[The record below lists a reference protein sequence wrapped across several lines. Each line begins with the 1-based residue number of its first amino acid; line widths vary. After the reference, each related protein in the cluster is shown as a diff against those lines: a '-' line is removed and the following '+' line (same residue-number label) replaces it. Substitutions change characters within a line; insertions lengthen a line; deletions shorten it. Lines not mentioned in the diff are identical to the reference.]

1 MDVATIWG
9 AVVLGIIE
17 GLTEFIPV
25 SSTGHL
31 IFASHLIGFDPP
43 YAKLFEIVIQLGAIL
58 AVCWLYRAKLIEV
71 AWGAISNADDFRF
84 ARNVLL
90 AFLPAAVI
98 GALAYGFIKRVLFSP
113 WVVAVSLIVGGIAI
127 FVIEAVRKTPR
138 HHIIDRFPAGTAVG
152 IGLCQTVAMIPGVS
166 RAGATIMGAMLLGV
180 DRKAATE
187 FSFFLAIPTMLAATV
202 YDLWKNRHGLTPEGL
217 DAIAIGFVVAFVAA
231 LPVVRAFV
239 GFVSRHGFAP
249 FAWYR
254 IFIGLVMIAIL
265 LWR

>member
-9 AVVLGIIE
+9 AAVLGVIE

-31 IFASHLIGFDPP
+31 IFASDLIGFDPP

-71 AWGAISNADDFRF
+71 AFGALKNPEDFRF
-84 ARNVLL
+84 ARNVLV
-90 AFLPAAVI
+90 AFLPAVVI
-98 GALAYGFIKRVLFSP
+98 GVLAYGFIKRVLFSP
-113 WVVAVSLIVGGIAI
+113 WVVAVSLIVGGLAI

-138 HHIIDRFPAGTAVG
+138 HQVIDRFPVGTAVG
-152 IGLCQTVAMIPGVS
+152 VGLCQTVAMIPGVS
-166 RAGATIMGAMLLGV
+166 RSGATIMGALLLGV

-217 DAIAIGFVVAFVAA
+217 DVIAIGFVVAFLSA